1 MIDVII
7 REERQKDFEKINQ
20 VVKAAFKNVEQSD
33 HTEHL
38 LVEKLRK
45 SQAYIPALSLVAQTP
60 QGEIVGHLLLSKS
73 HIING
78 SQSFEVLAL
87 APLSVAPAFQRNSI
101 GSKLIEAAHQRA
113 KKLGYAAIVLLG
125 HKDYY
130 PRFGYKKASLFGVSF
145 PFNAPDDCCMVAEL
159 RKNALRGISGVVCYS
174 QAFSS

>member
-45 SQAYIPALSLVAQTP
+45 SQAYNPALSLVAQTP
-60 QGEIVGHLLLSKS
+60 QGEIVGHLLLSKA

>member
-20 VVKAAFKNVEQSD
+20 VVKAAFKNVEQTD

-38 LVEKLRK
+38 LVERLRK
-45 SQAYIPALSLVAQTP
+45 SQAYIPALLLVAQTP
-60 QGEIVGHLLLSKS
+60 QGEIVGHLLLSKA

-87 APLSVAPAFQRNSI
+87 APLSVAPAFQLNSI
-101 GSKLIEAAHQRA
+101 GSKLIEVAHQRA

-130 PRFGYKKASLFGVSF
+130 PRFGYKKSITFRS
-145 PFNAPDDCCMVAEL
+145 
-159 RKNALRGISGVVCYS
+159 
-174 QAFSS
+174 

>member
-38 LVEKLRK
+38 LVERLRK

-60 QGEIVGHLLLSKS
+60 QGEIVRHLLLSKA

-87 APLSVAPAFQRNSI
+87 ALLSVAPAFQRNSI
-101 GSKLIEAAHQRA
+101 GSKLIEVAHQRA

>member
-38 LVEKLRK
+38 LVERLRK

-60 QGEIVGHLLLSKS
+60 QGEIVGHLLLSKA

-101 GSKLIEAAHQRA
+101 GSKLIETAHQRA

>member
-20 VVKAAFKNVEQSD
+20 VVKAAFKNVEQSN

-38 LVEKLRK
+38 LVERLRK

-60 QGEIVGHLLLSKS
+60 QGEIVGHLLLSKA

-101 GSKLIEAAHQRA
+101 GSKLIEVAHQRA

>member
-60 QGEIVGHLLLSKS
+60 QGEIVGHLLLSKA

>member
-20 VVKAAFKNVEQSD
+20 VVKAAFKNVEQTD

-38 LVEKLRK
+38 LLERLRK

-60 QGEIVGHLLLSKS
+60 QGEIVGHLLLSKA

-87 APLSVAPAFQRNSI
+87 APLSVAPAFQRNLI
-101 GSKLIEAAHQRA
+101 GSKLIEVAHQRA

>member
-20 VVKAAFKNVEQSD
+20 VVKAAFKYVEQSD

-60 QGEIVGHLLLSKS
+60 QGEIVGHLLLSKA

>member
-38 LVEKLRK
+38 LVERLRK
-45 SQAYIPALSLVAQTP
+45 SQADIPALSLVAQTP
-60 QGEIVGHLLLSKS
+60 QSEIVGHLLLSKA

-101 GSKLIEAAHQRA
+101 GSKLIEVAHQRA

>member
-7 REERQKDFEKINQ
+7 REERQKDFEEINQ
-20 VVKAAFKNVEQSD
+20 VVKAAFKNVEQTD

-38 LVEKLRK
+38 LLERLRK

-60 QGEIVGHLLLSKS
+60 QGEIVGHLLLSKA

-101 GSKLIEAAHQRA
+101 GSKLIEVAHQRA

>member
-20 VVKAAFKNVEQSD
+20 VVKAALKNVEQTD

-38 LVEKLRK
+38 LVERLRK

-60 QGEIVGHLLLSKS
+60 QGEIVGHLLLSKA
-73 HIING
+73 HIVNG

-101 GSKLIEAAHQRA
+101 GSKLIEVAHQRA

>member
-20 VVKAAFKNVEQSD
+20 VVKAAFKNVEQTD

-38 LVEKLRK
+38 LVERLRK

-60 QGEIVGHLLLSKS
+60 QGEIVGHLLLSKA

-101 GSKLIEAAHQRA
+101 GSKLIEVAHQRA

-159 RKNALRGISGVVCYS
+159 RKNALRCISGVVCYS

>member
-60 QGEIVGHLLLSKS
+60 QGEIVGHLLLSKA

-101 GSKLIEAAHQRA
+101 GSKLIEVAHQRA

-159 RKNALRGISGVVCYS
+159 LKNALRGISGVGWYS
-174 QAFSS
+174 QGFSS

>member
-20 VVKAAFKNVEQSD
+20 VVKSAFKNVEQSD

-38 LVEKLRK
+38 LVERLRK

-60 QGEIVGHLLLSKS
+60 QGEIVGHLLLSKA

-87 APLSVAPAFQRNSI
+87 APLSVAPAFQRNLI
-101 GSKLIEAAHQRA
+101 GSKLIEVAHQRA

-145 PFNAPDDCCMVAEL
+145 PFNVPDDCCMVAEL

>member
-20 VVKAAFKNVEQSD
+20 VVKAAFKNVEQTD

-38 LVEKLRK
+38 LVERLRK
-45 SQAYIPALSLVAQTP
+45 SQAYIPALSLVARTP
-60 QGEIVGHLLLSKS
+60 QGEIVGHLLLSKA

-101 GSKLIEAAHQRA
+101 GSKLIEVAHQRA

-145 PFNAPDDCCMVAEL
+145 PFNTPDDCCMVAEL

>member
-38 LVEKLRK
+38 LVERLRK

-60 QGEIVGHLLLSKS
+60 QGEIVGHLLLSKA

-101 GSKLIEAAHQRA
+101 GSKLIEVAHQRA

>member
-20 VVKAAFKNVEQSD
+20 VVKAAFKNVEQTD

-38 LVEKLRK
+38 LVERLRK

-60 QGEIVGHLLLSKS
+60 QGEIVGHLILSKA

-101 GSKLIEAAHQRA
+101 GSKLIEVAHQRA
-113 KKLGYAAIVLLG
+113 KKLGYATIVLLG

>member
-20 VVKAAFKNVEQSD
+20 VVKAAFKNVEQTD

-38 LVEKLRK
+38 LVERLRK

-60 QGEIVGHLLLSKS
+60 QGAIVGHLLLSKA

-101 GSKLIEAAHQRA
+101 GSKLIEVAHQRA

>member
-20 VVKAAFKNVEQSD
+20 VVKAAFKNVEQTD

-38 LVEKLRK
+38 LVERLRK

-60 QGEIVGHLLLSKS
+60 QGEIVGHLLLSKA

-101 GSKLIEAAHQRA
+101 GSKLIEVAHQRA

-130 PRFGYKKASLFGVSF
+130 PRLGYKKASLFGVSF

>member
-60 QGEIVGHLLLSKS
+60 QGEIVGHLLLSKA

-101 GSKLIEAAHQRA
+101 GSKLIEVAHQRA

>member
-20 VVKAAFKNVEQSD
+20 VVKSAFKNVEQSD

-38 LVEKLRK
+38 LVERLRK

-60 QGEIVGHLLLSKS
+60 QGEIVGHLLLSKA

-87 APLSVAPAFQRNSI
+87 APLSVAPAFQRNLI
-101 GSKLIEAAHQRA
+101 GSKLIEVAHQRA